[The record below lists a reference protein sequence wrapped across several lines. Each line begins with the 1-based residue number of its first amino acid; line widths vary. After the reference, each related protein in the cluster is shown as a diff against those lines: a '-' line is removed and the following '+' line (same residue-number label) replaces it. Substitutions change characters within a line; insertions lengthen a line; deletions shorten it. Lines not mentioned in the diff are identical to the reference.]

1 MTFKKYLE
9 SDGKSKAT
17 IEHYNYYLLDY
28 LAWLDKDK
36 IEAEIATSKD
46 IMAYLGHLK
55 TKGQANKTR
64 NYRLRAIKHFYDWK
78 IILRQL
84 EYNPARQIKL
94 RGTKTKTLYPIL
106 SRQELELLHTEYQ
119 IPEPNAGNSN
129 RNWFVKSRLSK
140 QRNKV
145 LIGLMVNQG
154 ITTAEAGKIEVND
167 LNLRAGTLHIKGSRK
182 SNARDLE
189 LKPHQI
195 MDLMEYQLKIRT
207 ELLELQNNPDTQYLF
222 LAVPAAGKRST
233 ASNGQLQ
240 VWKGLRNELRKLQ
253 PKLINFKQIRA
264 SVIVLWLKQY
274 NLREVQY
281 RAGHRYVSSTEAYL
295 SGQIDDLQA
304 DIDRFHPI

>member
-1 MTFKKYLE
+1 MTFKQYLQ
-9 SDGKSKAT
+9 SQDLSQAT
-17 IEHYNYYLLDY
+17 IKHYNYYLLDY
-28 LAWLDKDK
+28 LTWLDKDK
-36 IEAEIATSKD
+36 IEAETATSKD
-46 IMAYLGHLK
+46 VMAYLKHLQ

-78 IILRQL
+78 IEEQQT

-119 IPEPNAGNSN
+119 IPEPNASNSN
-129 RNWFVKSRLSK
+129 RNWFLRSRLSK

-154 ITTAEAGKIEVND
+154 ITTTEAGKIEIND
-167 LNLRAGTLHIKGSRK
+167 LNLRGGTLHIKGSRK
-182 SNARDLE
+182 SNPRDLE

-195 MDLMEYQLKIRT
+195 MDLMEYQLQIRT
-207 ELLELQNNPDTQYLF
+207 ELLELQSNPDTQYLF
-222 LAVPAAGKRST
+222 LAVPGVGKSET
-233 ASNGQLQ
+233 QSNGQLQ
-240 VWKGLRNELRKLQ
+240 VWKGLRNELRKRQ

-264 SVIVLWLKQY
+264 SVIVLWLKAY

>member
-1 MTFKKYLE
+1 MTFKQYLQ
-9 SDGKSKAT
+9 SQDLSQAT
-17 IEHYNYYLLDY
+17 IKQYNYYLLDY
-28 LAWLDKDK
+28 LTWLDKDK
-36 IEAEIATSKD
+36 IEAETATSKD
-46 IMAYLGHLK
+46 VMAYLKHLQ

-78 IILRQL
+78 IEGKQL

-94 RGTKTKTLYPIL
+94 RGTKTKTLYPVL

-119 IPEPNAGNSN
+119 IPEPNASNSN
-129 RNWFVKSRLSK
+129 RNWFERSRLSK

-154 ITTAEAGKIEVND
+154 ITTAEAGKIELKD
-167 LNLRAGTLHIKGSRK
+167 LNLRAGKLHIKGSRK
-182 SNARDLE
+182 SNPRDLE

-195 MDLMEYQLKIRT
+195 MDLMEYQLRIRA
-207 ELLELQNNPDTQYLF
+207 ELLELQSNPNTQYLF
-222 LAVPAAGKRST
+222 LAVPGVGKRST
-233 ASNGQLQ
+233 QSNGQLQ
-240 VWKGLRNELRKLQ
+240 VWKGLRNELRKRQ

-281 RAGHRYVSSTEAYL
+281 MAGHRYVSSTEAYL
-295 SGQIDDLQA
+295 NAQIDDLQA